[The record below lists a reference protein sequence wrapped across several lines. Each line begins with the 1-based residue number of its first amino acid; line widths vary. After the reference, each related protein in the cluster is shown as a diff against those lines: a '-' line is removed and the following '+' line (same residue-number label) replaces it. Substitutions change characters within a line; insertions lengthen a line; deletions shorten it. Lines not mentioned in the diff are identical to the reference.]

1 VQTGS
6 FFGGSKKTRE
16 QKQA

>member
-6 FFGGSKKTRE
+6 FFGGSKKKRE